1 MNSKCLGLC
10 TGHMYN
16 TFDKYL
22 SRKFTLP
29 CKIVVPFN
37 DLNKMNVMQTT
48 ITAVPSHISLSRWVK
63 LIEARKMMIINLR
76 ISLYFDG

>member
-10 TGHMYN
+10 TGHMY
-16 TFDKYL
+16 KYL
-22 SRKFTLP
+22 SRKFNLP

-63 LIEARKMMIINLR
+63 LIEAGKMMIINFR
-76 ISLYFDG
+76 ISLYFDS